1 MIGDNR
7 KMLIFPLSE
16 LPEMTRGRG
25 IKLQSYKDG
34 GLRDAMTFAMAEG
47 LTVRTGGR
55 HRTFEQ
61 EEIANGSASA
71 RRPVACRRKVFR
83 APNTFS

>member
-1 MIGDNR
+1 
-7 KMLIFPLSE
+7 MLIFPLAE

-25 IKLQSYKDG
+25 VKLQSYKDG
-34 GLRDAMTFAMAEG
+34 GLRDAMTFTMAEG

-61 EEIANGSASA
+61 KDIANWIG
-71 RRPVACRRKVFR
+71 KR
-83 APNTFS
+83 AQAGRLPPQGFPRSNTFS